1 MKPTLQLRLGQHL
14 SLTPQ
19 LRQAIRLLQ
28 LSSVE
33 LEQEIQEALTSNPL
47 LDDGDGEEAQ
57 APSADTAADTD
68 TTFNGEHTDTTG
80 TNEDM
85 VAEAGADDDDWYGE
99 SAFTASP
106 GQDAGDW
113 EREPADHRGEELHDH
128 LLWQL
133 HLSHLSE
140 RDRQIAV
147 TLIDAIGEDGY
158 LDATL
163 EEIRASLQPEID
175 ADIDEIEAVLH
186 CIQHF
191 DPLGAGARNLAEC
204 LLVQLGGLAADTPAL
219 DLARTLVR
227 SHLDTLARGD
237 RCALA
242 RSLAVEE
249 DRLDDALGLIRS
261 LDPKPG
267 AQFSTSEVEYVMP
280 DAYARRVRGVWQV
293 SLNPATQPR
302 LGINRHYAGLIAGAN
317 REDAGYLRGQLQEAR
332 WLIRSLEARNETL
345 FKVASCIV
353 ERQQGFLEHGPE
365 AMRPM
370 ILRDVAEAIGMHE
383 STVSRIT
390 TRKYLHTPRGTFE
403 FKYFFSS
410 SVSTVDGG
418 AASATAIQAMIRK
431 LVQEEDSR
439 KPLSDSA
446 IASNLNQR
454 GIAVAR
460 RTVAKYREAMSI
472 PPSNERSRSG

>member
-1 MKPTLQLRLGQHL
+1 MKPTLQLRLGQQL

-28 LSSVE
+28 LSSIE

-47 LDDGDGEEAQ
+47 LEDGDGADSVEAEREAAAETGVKDD
-57 APSADTAADTD
+57 APT
-68 TTFNGEHTDTTG
+68 
-80 TNEDM
+80 
-85 VAEAGADDDDWYGE
+85 EAGDSPDDVGNDDWEPE
-99 SAFTASP
+99 SILGSSSMTER
-106 GQDAGDW
+106 GDW
-113 EREPADHRGEELHDH
+113 EREPGDTRDEDLHDH

-133 HLSHLSE
+133 NLSHLSE

-147 TLIDAIGEDGY
+147 ALIDGIGEDGY
-158 LDATL
+158 LAATVD
-163 EEIRASLQPEID
+163 EIQSSLKPEID
-175 ADIDEIEAVLH
+175 ADADEIEAVLH
-186 CIQHF
+186 CIQQF
-191 DPLGAGARNLAEC
+191 DPVGVGARSLAEC
-204 LLVQLGGLAADTPAL
+204 LLVQLRNIDAERPLL
-219 DLARTLVR
+219 DLARRLVR
-227 SHLDTLARGD
+227 EHLDTLARGD

-242 RSLAVEE
+242 QTLEVDE
-249 DRLDDALGLIRS
+249 DRLDQALGLIRS
-261 LDPKPG
+261 LDPRPG
-267 AQFSTSEVEYVMP
+267 AQFAAGAVEYVVP
-280 DAYARRVRGVWQV
+280 DAYALRQRGEWRV
-293 SLNPATQPR
+293 SLNPMAQPR
-302 LGINRHYAGLIAGAN
+302 LGINQHYAGLIASAS

-345 FKVASCIV
+345 LKVATCIV

-370 ILRDVAEAIGMHE
+370 ILRDIAETIGMHE

-431 LVQEEDSR
+431 LVQEEDPR
-439 KPLSDSA
+439 KALSDSA
-446 IASNLNQR
+446 IAKSLNQR

-472 PPSNERSRSG
+472 PPSNERSRAG

>member
-1 MKPTLQLRLGQHL
+1 VKPTLQLRLGQHL

-47 LDDGDGEEAQ
+47 LDDGDGED
-57 APSADTAADTD
+57 APAPAADTTHD
-68 TTFNGEHTDTTG
+68 GEDADKPGKDEETA
-80 TNEDM
+80 
-85 VAEAGADDDDWYGE
+85 AEVGIDAEDWYGE
-99 SAFTASP
+99 SAFAASP
-106 GQDAGDW
+106 GLGTGDW
-113 EREPADHRGEELHDH
+113 EREPVDHRGEGLHDH

-158 LDATL
+158 LGAALD
-163 EEIRASLQPEID
+163 EIQTSLRPEID

-204 LLVQLGGLAADTPAL
+204 LLVQLGGLAADTPVL

-237 RCALA
+237 RLALA
-242 RSLAVEE
+242 KSLAVEE
-249 DRLDDALGLIRS
+249 NRLDEALGLIRS
-261 LDPKPG
+261 LDPRPG
-267 AQFSTSEVEYVMP
+267 AQFSSGEVEYVVP
-280 DAYARRVRGVWQV
+280 DAYARRVHGVWQV
-293 SLNPATQPR
+293 SLNPAAQPR
-302 LGINRHYAGLIAGAN
+302 LGINRHYAGLIAGAS

-370 ILRDVAEAIGMHE
+370 ILRDVAETIGMHE

>member
-1 MKPTLQLRLGQHL
+1 LKPTLQLRLGQHL

-28 LSSVE
+28 LSAVE
-33 LEQEIQEALTSNPL
+33 LEQEIQEALINNPL
-47 LDDGDGEEAQ
+47 LDDGDTPGPDPEPAAEH
-57 APSADTAADTD
+57 AADAAATD
-68 TTFNGEHTDTTG
+68 APDSDPGD
-80 TNEDM
+80 
-85 VAEAGADDDDWYGE
+85 AGADWELEPGLGTPGSGGGGE
-99 SAFTASP
+99 
-106 GQDAGDW
+106 GDW
-113 EREPADHRGEELHDH
+113 QHEPADSREPDLRDH

-133 HLSHLSE
+133 NLSHLSE

-147 TLIDAIGEDGY
+147 ALIDAVGADGY
-158 LDATL
+158 LELSL
-163 EEIRASLQPEID
+163 EDIRAALRPEVE

-186 CIQHF
+186 CIQRF
-191 DPLGAGARNLAEC
+191 DPIGVGARSLAEC
-204 LLVQLGGLAADTPAL
+204 LGVQLLAIEGAGPAL
-219 DLARTLVR
+219 KLAQHIVR
-227 SHLDTLARGD
+227 EHLDALARGD
-237 RCALA
+237 RCGLA
-242 RSLAVEE
+242 RTLAVDEVL
-249 DRLDDALGLIRS
+249 LDEALGLIRS
-261 LDPKPG
+261 LDPRPG
-267 AQFSTSEVEYVMP
+267 AQFGGGEIEYVVP
-280 DAYARRVRGVWQV
+280 DAYVKRHRGVWRV
-293 SLNPATQPR
+293 SLNPAAQPR
-302 LGINRHYAGLIAGAN
+302 LGINRHYAGLIERAS

-345 FKVASCIV
+345 LKVASCIV

-418 AASATAIQAMIRK
+418 SASATAIQAMIRK
-431 LVQEEDSR
+431 LVQEEDAR
-439 KPLSDSA
+439 EPLSDSA
-446 IASNLNQR
+446 ITRILNQR

-472 PPSNERSRSG
+472 PPSNERCRAG

>member
-1 MKPTLQLRLGQHL
+1 MKPTLQLRLGQQL

-33 LEQEIQEALTSNPL
+33 LEQEIQEALISNPL
-47 LDDGDGEEAQ
+47 LDEGGATEAD
-57 APSADTAADTD
+57 AAADAA
-68 TTFNGEHTDTTG
+68 
-80 TNEDM
+80 
-85 VAEAGADDDDWYGE
+85 AEAPADDAGEDREAGTEGPDAPDDWEPDPAFSATSGGE
-99 SAFTASP
+99 RD
-106 GQDAGDW
+106 GWD
-113 EREPADHRGEELHDH
+113 REPDDSREEDLHDH

-133 HLSHLSE
+133 NLSHLSV
-140 RDRQIAV
+140 RDQQIAFA
-147 TLIDAIGEDGY
+147 LIDAIGDDGY
-158 LDATL
+158 LG
-163 EEIRASLQPEID
+163 ASLDEIQSSLKPEIE
-175 ADIDEIEAVLH
+175 ADIEEIEAVLH

-191 DPLGAGARNLAEC
+191 DPLGVGARSLAEC
-204 LLVQLGGLAADTPAL
+204 LVVQLSALAADTPAL
-219 DLARTLVR
+219 ALARTLAGH
-227 SHLDTLARGD
+227 HLDTLARGD
-237 RCALA
+237 RAALA
-242 RSLAVEE
+242 R
-249 DRLDDALGLIRS
+249 ALGAETADLDEALALIRS
-261 LDPKPG
+261 LDPRPG
-267 AQFSTSEVEYVMP
+267 SQFSRSGIEYVVP
-280 DAYARRVRGVWQV
+280 DAYAYRSGGEWRV
-293 SLNPATQPR
+293 SLNPTAQPK
-302 LGINRHYAGLIAGAN
+302 LAINQHYAGLIASAS

-332 WLIRSLEARNETL
+332 WLIRSLEARSETL
-345 FKVASCIV
+345 LKVATAIV

-370 ILRDVAEAIGMHE
+370 ILRDVAEAIDMHE

-431 LVQEEDSR
+431 LVQDEEPAR
-439 KPLSDSA
+439 PLSDSA
-446 IASNLNQR
+446 IARTLNQR

-472 PPSNERSRSG
+472 PSSNERARAG

>member
-1 MKPTLQLRLGQHL
+1 VKPTLQLRLGQNL

-47 LDDGDGEEAQ
+47 LDDTPEPETGADRDSHGEG
-57 APSADTAADTD
+57 TD
-68 TTFNGEHTDTTG
+68 TTQDPDAQDE
-80 TNEDM
+80 
-85 VAEAGADDDDWYGE
+85 VAVDAASDDWE
-99 SAFTASP
+99 LEPAFSTTARSD
-106 GQDAGDW
+106 GGHF
-113 EREPADHRGEELHDH
+113 EREIADTRGEDLHDH

-147 TLIDAIGEDGY
+147 TLIDGIGEDGY
-158 LDATL
+158 LGASL
-163 EEIRASLQPEID
+163 EEIQSSLKPEIE

-191 DPLGAGARNLAEC
+191 DPVGTGTRSLAEC
-204 LLVQLGGLAADTPAL
+204 LAVQLGALPADTPARP
-219 DLARTLVR
+219 LAQRLVEQ
-227 SHLDTLARGD
+227 HLDTLARGD

-242 RSLAVEE
+242 RSLTVDE
-249 DRLDDALGLIRS
+249 DALDAALGLIRS

-267 AQFSTSEVEYVMP
+267 TQFSTGDVEYVVP
-280 DAYARRVRGVWQV
+280 DAYAYRQQGQWRV
-293 SLNPATQPR
+293 SLNPTAQPR
-302 LGINRHYAGLIAGAN
+302 LGINQHYAALITSAS
-317 REDAGYLRGQLQEAR
+317 REDASYLRGQLQEAR

-345 FKVASCIV
+345 LKVATCIV

-370 ILRDVAEAIGMHE
+370 ILRDVAETIEMHE

-418 AASATAIQAMIRK
+418 SASATAIQAMIRK
-431 LVQEEDSR
+431 LVQDEDVR

-472 PPSNERSRSG
+472 PPSNERSRSS